1 MVFFLNSNGFFWSSF
16 CFSSWVLLATLL
28 TRMCPC
34 TVLDVYL
41 LSLVSSQVCHTSE
54 GFTIKWRK
62 ADEYPRRAL
71 ESDRQDLPPP
81 PPHLTPEQRLCL
93 EKERKRE
100 KGGKKRKAR
109 PHPLLPP
116 LLLRFQ
122 LGSFSL
128 RGSRRTLKSEVRS
141 SSVCVCVCG
150 GPFEVNFFIFN
161 PWLACLSH
169 LDLKNLLFNYFFI
182 FARDVLLR
190 LLESVR
196 L

>member
-1 MVFFLNSNGFFWSSF
+1 MF
-16 CFSSWVLLATLL
+16 
-28 TRMCPC
+28 
-34 TVLDVYL
+34 
-41 LSLVSSQVCHTSE
+41 
-54 GFTIKWRK
+54 RK
-62 ADEYPRRAL
+62 RK
-71 ESDRQDLPPP
+71 
-81 PPHLTPEQRLCL
+81 
-93 EKERKRE
+93 KERE
-100 KGGKKRKAR
+100 GGGFKKRKAR

-169 LDLKNLLFNYFFI
+169 LDLKNLLFKYFFI

>member
-1 MVFFLNSNGFFWSSF
+1 M
-16 CFSSWVLLATLL
+16 LLATLL

-71 ESDRQDLPPP
+71 ESDRQDLPPTSP
-81 PPHLTPEQRLCL
+81 PPHARTKVVFRKRK
-93 EKERKRE
+93 KERER
-100 KGGKKRKAR
+100 GGVKKRKAR

-169 LDLKNLLFNYFFI
+169 LDLKNLLFKYFFI

>member
-1 MVFFLNSNGFFWSSF
+1 M
-16 CFSSWVLLATLL
+16 LLATLL

-81 PPHLTPEQRLCL
+81 HARTKVVFRKRK
-93 EKERKRE
+93 KERE
-100 KGGKKRKAR
+100 GGVKKKRKAR

-141 SSVCVCVCG
+141 SSVCVG
-150 GPFEVNFFIFN
+150 G
-161 PWLACLSH
+161 LSR
-169 LDLKNLLFNYFFI
+169 LTSLFLTPGLL
-182 FARDVLLR
+182 V
-190 LLESVR
+190 
-196 L
+196 